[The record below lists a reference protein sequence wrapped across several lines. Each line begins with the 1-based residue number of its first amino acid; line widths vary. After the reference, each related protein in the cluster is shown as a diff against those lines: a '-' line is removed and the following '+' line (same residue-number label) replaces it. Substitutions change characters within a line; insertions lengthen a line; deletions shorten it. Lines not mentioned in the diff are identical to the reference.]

1 MKAKQP
7 SIQQTINSFVHADP
21 FNALFVYEAIN
32 RHVQHVM
39 KLNPADHERS
49 LVSLNLMQEIAQDW
63 HDTTHPSK

>member
-7 SIQQTINSFVHADP
+7 TIQQTINSFVYADP

-39 KLNPADHERS
+39 HLKPEDHERS

-63 HDTTHPSK
+63 HSVTHPSK